1 MTETKTRVHTLAKEI
16 GVSSK
21 AIIDKCA
28 AEGIAIK
35 NHMHVLSAGLEATI
49 REWFTTGDHS
59 TSVEES
65 GPVDIDK
72 ARATRPSK
80 KKKIESG
87 AEAGVAGEA
96 PAQADESEFATQD
109 ETPEAP
115 PPPPVVRVAEPPLR
129 IAEPP
134 ADGPDI
140 SSAPAVAP
148 PPVAPSAPAKST
160 PSVPKVAASAG
171 PVAPAAAA
179 PAAEKP
185 ASRGP
190 QNVPAPAVL
199 QGPKLIR
206 MDRPEYTPAPRPS
219 YRPSTGGPPSG
230 SPPPPM
236 TPGRR
241 GRAGGVET
249 PEDESGRGARRR
261 GPQTGPPGAGGPNSR
276 HRANP
281 RRTTGDS
288 PTVVGEMLREWRD
301 RDLIERRERLDHASG
316 RGISGLRADETATA
330 QRGAAPRPAPTKR
343 QKIEVTAPVIIK
355 EFCSATGIPFS
366 SVFRKLQELGMIAA
380 MNQAIDAD
388 TATLVAAE
396 QGIEIEI
403 VQPKSAIDRLRDEFA
418 NRERKNLKPRSPV
431 VTVLGH
437 VDHGKTSLLDK
448 IRNANVAA
456 GESGGITQHIGAYRV
471 KIKDRYVTFLDTPG
485 HEAFTAMRA
494 RGAQMTD
501 VVVLVVAADDGVMPQ
516 TIEAINHARAAKV
529 PIVVALNKIDLPQAD
544 VQKIYGQLSEHQL
557 VPAEWGGETD
567 VIKTSA
573 TKGEGVEELLT
584 HLAALTDLLELKADP
599 KVPASGTVI
608 EGLREDKLGTVARVL
623 VQEGT
628 LEAGSII
635 VCGNAYGRIRAMNDD
650 RGRKIKEAGPS
661 MPVELLGMDNVPVA
675 GDRFY
680 EVGSLSEAKTV
691 AEEVDRE
698 RRTASRV
705 TTAKPTTLESL
716 LAAGGTGDTA
726 PTLQL
731 IVKADVQGSVDVLK
745 KTLNDIPSTEVK
757 LNILHAAVGN
767 VSESDIALAE
777 ASQAIIVGFHVAP
790 DPAIQRMADE
800 RGVEIRIYKVIY
812 NLTDEI
818 RQALEGMLT
827 PTEKIESRGRAE
839 VRQVFNITKV
849 GKVAGC
855 AVREGVIARSNLVRV
870 LRDGVPIK
878 EGASLASLKRVKDDA
893 REVRSGL
900 ECGIRIEGFDDVKPG
915 DIIEAYEVVKVG
927 RKLGPSRGSE

>member
-1 MTETKTRVHTLAKEI
+1 VHTLAKEI

-49 REWFTTGDHS
+49 REWFSTGSHE
-59 TSVEES
+59 TAVEDS
-65 GPVDIDK
+65 RPVDITK

-80 KKKIESG
+80 KKKHEAPAAPG
-87 AEAGVAGEA
+87 AEAA
-96 PAQADESEFATQD
+96 PAAEETPAAPET
-109 ETPEAP
+109 TPEAP
-115 PPPPVVRVAEPPLR
+115 EVALPTPAPVEMPAPSVR

-134 ADGPDI
+134 EPVGEPAPESPMDSPAPGAEPTPAATPD
-140 SSAPAVAP
+140 
-148 PPVAPSAPAKST
+148 
-160 PSVPKVAASAG
+160 VPKVAASAG
-171 PVAPAAAA
+171 PAAPTAAA
-179 PAAEKP
+179 PSEKP

-219 YRPSTGGPPSG
+219 YRPSSGGPPPAA
-230 SPPPPM
+230 PPPST
-236 TPGRR
+236 TPARR
-241 GRAGGVET
+241 GRAGGVEG
-249 PEDESGRGARRR
+249 PEEEAGGRGGRRKG
-261 GPQTGPPGAGGPNSR
+261 GPAGGAGAAAAR

-281 RRTTGDS
+281 RRTAGDS
-288 PTVVGEMLREWRD
+288 PAVVGEMLREWRD

-330 QRGAAPRPAPTKR
+330 QRGAAPRTVAPKR
-343 QKIEVTAPVIIK
+343 HNVQITAPVVIK

-380 MNQAIDAD
+380 LNQAIDAD

-418 NRERKNLKPRSPV
+418 ERERKNLKPRSPV

-456 GESGGITQHIGAYRV
+456 GEAGGITQHIGAYRV

-544 VQKIYGQLSEHQL
+544 VQKVYGQLSEQQL

-635 VCGNAYGRIRAMNDD
+635 VCGNAYGRIRAMHDD

-661 MPVELLGMDNVPVA
+661 MPVELLGMDNVPSA

-680 EVGSLSEAKTV
+680 EVDSLSEAKTV

-698 RRTASRV
+698 RRSAAMV

-716 LAAGGTGDTA
+716 LAAGTGNEA
-726 PTLQL
+726 PTLQV

-745 KTLNDIPSTEVK
+745 KTLGEIPSTEVK

-777 ASQAIIVGFHVAP
+777 ASQAIIIGFHVAP

-878 EGASLASLKRVKDDA
+878 EGATLASLKRVKDDA

-900 ECGIRIEGFDDVKPG
+900 ECGIRIDGFDDVKPG